1 MPDYGEGREGIVVSS
16 VQLRAH
22 PAQWLDDTSDRTA
35 AQ

>member
-1 MPDYGEGREGIVVSS
+1 MSDHGQGREGIVVPS
-16 VQLRAH
+16 VELRAH